1 MLREDWIKGID
12 IFQDLEESELLKVI
26 SIVSQETYKNKE
38 RVFNQGDVENKLYA
52 VINGKVELLKTNQ
65 LNKNPIVLCTI
76 SPGETFWEA
85 VLLGEFETD
94 CSAIAI
100 GKKTTLAIWDGKE
113 LRNLLDNNPQ
123 LANKVLW
130 RLLEKFYSRIK
141 LNAQVFG
148 ALLSLTEQKE

>member
-1 MLREDWIKGID
+1 MLRKDWIKGID
-12 IFQDLEESELLKVI
+12 IFQDLEENELIKIL

-38 RVFNQGDVENKLYA
+38 RVFNQGDIENKLYA
-52 VINGKVELLKTNQ
+52 VIEGKVELLKINQ
-65 LNKNPIVLCTI
+65 YSKNPVVLCTI

-100 GKKTTLAIWDGKE
+100 GKKTIIAIWDGKA
-113 LRNLLDNNPQ
+113 LRTVLDENPQ

-130 RLLEKFYSRIK
+130 RLLEKFYNRIK

-148 ALLSLTEQKE
+148 ALLFLTEQRE

>member
-1 MLREDWIKGID
+1 
-12 IFQDLEESELLKVI
+12 
-26 SIVSQETYKNKE
+26 
-38 RVFNQGDVENKLYA
+38 
-52 VINGKVELLKTNQ
+52 VELLKANQ
-65 LNKNPIVLCTI
+65 LNKNPVVLCTI